1 MKKVFIH
8 AYAAGNLGDDLLIR
22 ILCERYPK
30 VQFRI
35 CADNSYKER
44 FRDICNLTVYSP
56 EDRYVRRL
64 DRLAGRIRHT
74 DRGFWKWM
82 LKTSCA
88 TVHIGG
94 SVFVQHQDDFT
105 DAFRLDEELSARS
118 RRIYVIGANFGPY
131 EDEQYLKSYR
141 ELFKRYQGICFRD
154 KYSAGLFSDLP
165 QVRCAPDVVF
175 NYQTDIQRAQKRQVL
190 FSFFFMKNR
199 QGKWGISRHDGE
211 YKAFIAEL
219 ADAYLKKGYDIK
231 FISFCR
237 FQGDEEAIRDIRK
250 LMKDPDSGRTS
261 VCCYD
266 RDLRECMESFTES
279 EIVIGT
285 RFHSVILGWI
295 MGKRVLPIVY
305 DLKTKHTLDDNECP
319 FYLELNNL
327 KWDIKELMQKI
338 DRITPLDTENL
349 IREADGQ
356 FRELDSILRV

>member
-35 CADNSYKER
+35 CADKTYKER
-44 FRDICNLTVYSP
+44 FKDIRNLAVYSP
-56 EDRYVRRL
+56 EDSYVRRV
-64 DRLAGRIRHT
+64 DRIVGRVRHT

-94 SVFVQHQDDFT
+94 SVFVQHQDDFAE
-105 DAFRLDEELSARS
+105 AFRLDEELSARS
-118 RRIYVIGANFGPY
+118 RNIYVIGANFGPY

-154 KYSAGLFSDLP
+154 KYSAGLFSELP

-190 FSFFFMKNR
+190 FSVIDMKNR
-199 QGKWGISRHDGE
+199 HGKWGISQHDGE
-211 YKAFIAEL
+211 YKKFMAEL
-219 ADAYLKKGYDIK
+219 ADEYLKKGYDIK
-231 FISFCR
+231 FVSFCR
-237 FQGDEEAIRDIRK
+237 FQGDEEAIRDIREW
-250 LMKDPDSGRTS
+250 MTVSDNSRIS

-266 RDLRECMESFTES
+266 QDIRECMESFSES

-285 RFHSVILGWI
+285 RFHSIILGWL
-295 MGKRVLPIVY
+295 MGKKVLPIVY
-305 DLKTKHTLDDNECP
+305 DLKTKHTLIDNACP
-319 FYLELNNL
+319 FYLELDNL
-327 KWDIKELMQKI
+327 NLDIKELVHKI
-338 DRITPLDTENL
+338 ERIRPVDTENL
-349 IREADGQ
+349 VKEADGQ
-356 FRELDSILRV
+356 FRALDSILRG